1 MKELEKT
8 KRISIS
14 AILFILIIFIGVLS
28 FKRPKNVFKND
39 KNLTLNHIIKQD
51 YILQIKDLDSVNST
65 LIDIRSPYE
74 YNKGYIK
81 NAINI
86 YVPDLLEPKQL
97 SYIKQLDKENK
108 IIVLYGKN
116 PKEANGAWLLLTQL
130 GLKNIKV
137 LCVKLTYKN
146 DKLIVESYP
155 LEKPTLNYAEF
166 MKKASSG
173 KIKKVKKA
181 PKKVIRLKKKK
192 KKVAEG
198 GC

>member
-39 KNLTLNHIIKQD
+39 KNISLNHIIKQD
-51 YILQIKDLDSVNST
+51 YILQIKDLDSINST

-116 PKEANGAWLLLTQL
+116 PEEANGAWLLLTQL

-137 LCVKLTYKN
+137 LCAKLNYKN
-146 DKLIVESYP
+146 DKLIVEGYP
-155 LEKPTLNYAEF
+155 LEKPALNYAEF

-173 KIKKVKKA
+173 KIKIVKKA
-181 PKKVIRLKKKK
+181 PRKVIKLIKKK